1 MESRIVGID
10 VPQIELDGHGLDSET
25 VALIA
30 DGEACVEVSP
40 HAFCQVER
48 SWRRAC
54 DLVATGRVY
63 GRSTGVGANRVLD
76 VDPADLGLHGL
87 RLLRSHA
94 GGIGEPLPARQVRA
108 MMIVRLNQLLVGG
121 AGLRPEVVRGLTAA
135 VKAGV
140 HPLVNEYGAVG
151 TGDLAALS
159 QLGLALAGE
168 HPWQGGRTPP
178 PAIGLETGD
187 ALALI
192 SSNALTLGQAS
203 LARHSLDRL
212 LRGAHVVAALSLLAV
227 DGSLEAFAEPVH
239 AARPHPG
246 NVRAAAE
253 LRRLVGAPARPGPPT
268 GRIQDPYGFRCF
280 PQIHGPALEACDALE
295 RVLAIELN
303 VGAENPLISADG
315 PDGKPAAYHHGG
327 FYSAHVALALEY
339 MVLALLPTARLSA
352 ARLAALSEPGITGLR
367 PFLAGGAS
375 AGSGVLILEY
385 SANAAIAELRNA
397 AAPAS
402 AGHAVLSRSVEE
414 AASFAS
420 QSARQVLR
428 AVETYRLVLGCELVA
443 AVRALRQRGPD
454 STKRAAW
461 GDRSL
466 PVGRAYALADAKLD
480 LSMEDRP
487 LTGDVSVAAGLLDT
501 LADL

>member
-1 MESRIVGID
+1 MG
-10 VPQIELDGHGLDSET
+10 VPRIELDGHGLDSET

-30 DGEACVEVSP
+30 DGGARVEVP
-40 HAFCQVER
+40 PPAYDKVER
-48 SWRRAC
+48 SWRRAG

-63 GRSTGVGANRVLD
+63 GRSTGVGANRSLE
-76 VDPADLGLHGL
+76 VDPADFDLHGL

-94 GGIGEPLPARQVRA
+94 GGIGALLPARQVRA
-108 MMIVRLNQLLVGG
+108 MMIVRLNQLLVGS
-121 AGLRPEVVRGLTAA
+121 AGLRPEVVRGLTVALE
-135 VKAGV
+135 AGV
-140 HPLVNEYGAVG
+140 HPPVNEYGAVG

-168 HPWQGGRTPP
+168 HPWHGGPTPP
-178 PAIGLETGD
+178 PPISLETGD

-212 LRGAHVVAALSLLAV
+212 LRATHVVAALSLLAV

-253 LRRLVGAPARPGPPT
+253 VRRLVGAPDRPAPPT
-268 GRIQDPYGFRCF
+268 GRIQDPYAFRCF
-280 PQIHGPALEACDALE
+280 PQIHGPALEASDALE
-295 RVLAIELN
+295 RVLAVELN
-303 VGAENPLISADG
+303 AGAENPLISADG
-315 PDGKPAAYHHGG
+315 PDGGPASYHHGG
-327 FYSAHVALALEY
+327 FFSAHVALALDQLS
-339 MVLALLPTARLSA
+339 LALLPTARLSA
-352 ARLAALSEPGITGLR
+352 ARLAALAEPGITGLR
-367 PFLAGGAS
+367 PFLAGEAS

-385 SANAAIAELRNA
+385 SANAALAELRNA

-402 AGHAVLSRSVEE
+402 SGHAVLSRSVEE

-420 QSARQVLR
+420 QAARQVLR
-428 AVETYRLVLGCELVA
+428 AVEAFRLVLGCELVA
-443 AVRALRQRGPD
+443 AVRALRQLDPN
-454 STKRAAW
+454 SAKKPAW
-461 GDRSL
+461 EDRSL
-466 PVGRAYALADAKLD
+466 PVGRAYALVDDNLE

-487 LTGDVSVAAGLLDT
+487 LTADVSAAAGLLDA